1 MFVFWSIHR
10 DRFPEATSPLSRFG
24 RYLRASVLL
33 IIQLALMIG
42 MPAITS
48 FLAWSTRN
56 ELWSALN
63 DAGLAKQAKE
73 VLGYLILHTVFLVL
87 LIWGAIPI
95 LAMGRV
101 YHRRGKIAAYA
112 TFGLIMGV
120 LIGVSVRTM
129 YLTWNW
135 TLRFED
141 NAKLAGQCSL
151 ITRTLGIL
159 LYLCW
164 FSVVLS
170 VFYVLRFGTPLFV
183 QKILDDAAHVL
194 FPTKMRSRTVD
205 EKERAGS

>member
-1 MFVFWSIHR
+1 
-10 DRFPEATSPLSRFG
+10 
-24 RYLRASVLL
+24 
-33 IIQLALMIG
+33 MIG
-42 MPAITS
+42 VPAITS

-56 ELWSALN
+56 ELWTALT
-63 DAGLAKQAKE
+63 DAGLGKQAKE

-87 LIWGAIPI
+87 LIWGAVPVF
-95 LAMGRV
+95 AMGRV
-101 YHRRGKIAAYA
+101 YHRRGRIAACA
-112 TFGLIMGV
+112 TFGVIMGV

-141 NAKLAGQCSL
+141 DARLAGQCSF

-183 QKILDDAAHVL
+183 QKILDDTAHVL
-194 FPTKMRSRTVD
+194 FPTKMRTRTVD
-205 EKERAGS
+205 EKGSTDS